1 MRSLALISKQGSVS
15 SLFLPGGIPLTF
27 SRSLFEPRS
36 FVVRYRTRVC
46 ESSLTLNT
54 ASHPDKPVHG
64 EGIYIPCFIFI
75 KGQLWHFGTRPHI
88 SRVWRAVNTVRQL
101 GTNSF
106 SKAKIISCLFFFFF
120 SFYLQPEGKWRLGS
134 DESRKKKKSVDS
146 VALSEFSAT
155 NTNRKSGCIFAGSKD
170 VWVNVIN
177 NYFVHK

>member
-120 SFYLQPEGKWRLGS
+120 FLPTAWREVKVGFWWEQKEKKVSILLLCLSLVLQILTEKA
-134 DESRKKKKSVDS
+134 D
-146 VALSEFSAT
+146 AFSLD
-155 NTNRKSGCIFAGSKD
+155 RRMCE
-170 VWVNVIN
+170 
-177 NYFVHK
+177 

>member
-120 SFYLQPEGKWRLGS
+120 LSTYSLKGSEGWVLMRA
-134 DESRKKKKSVDS
+134 ERKKSVDS

>member
-120 SFYLQPEGKWRLGS
+120 FFLPTAWREVKVGFWW
-134 DESRKKKKSVDS
+134 EQKEKKKCR
-146 VALSEFSAT
+146 F
-155 NTNRKSGCIFAGSKD
+155 CCF
-170 VWVNVIN
+170 VWV
-177 NYFVHK
+177 